1 MEWKCKAS
9 FEKRSFLLSLRGPE
23 LVLLLTLEVVTIFVV
38 VEMEWKCR
46 ASFEKRPFLLSLRGP
61 ELVPRR
67 LPSKI
72 SQKFEKLIGF
82 QSRFLL
88 S

>member
-1 MEWKCKAS
+1 M
-9 FEKRSFLLSLRGPE
+9 LDLSTQLGPFFFATLRGPE
-23 LVLLLTLEVVTIFVV
+23 LLPQFTLEVVTTFVV

-67 LPSKI
+67 LPSKM
-72 SQKFEKLIGF
+72 SQKFEKLVGF